1 MVTTFAVH
9 QLVKVAQ
16 RQWPGV
22 NKEGGDAR
30 VVQMNEDGTVAV
42 AYIIGNRSEAS
53 VHVKVRSTA
62 LPGRSA
68 GYLDFWLCG
77 SWWAPKK
84 LLRYFVLPENRQQM
98 QQVEQMQHTSRAN
111 FEL

>member
-30 VVQMNEDGTVAV
+30 VLKMNEDGTVAV
-42 AYIIGNRSEAS
+42 AYIIGKRSEAS

-62 LPGRSA
+62 LPLTDLSGVFSF
-68 GYLDFWLCG
+68 GCVEL
-77 SWWAPKK
+77 WWAPK
-84 LLRYFVLPENRQQM
+84 LGPGYLSAVRNRKQM
-98 QQVEQMQHTSRAN
+98 LHATRAN